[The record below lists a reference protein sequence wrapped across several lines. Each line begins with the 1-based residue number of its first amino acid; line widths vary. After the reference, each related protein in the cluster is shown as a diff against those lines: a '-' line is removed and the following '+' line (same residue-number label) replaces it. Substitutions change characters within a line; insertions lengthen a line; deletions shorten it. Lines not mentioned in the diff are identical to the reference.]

1 MTTAPCKDC
10 TFRHP
15 GCHSVCGR
23 YAEYS
28 NERAEMNKH
37 KMAEHEYAEC
47 HKRQAI
53 NALWR
58 KRKKE
63 KRR

>member
-1 MTTAPCKDC
+1 MTTAPCKYC
-10 TFRHP
+10 TERHP
-15 GCHSVCGR
+15 NCHSECER
-23 YAEYS
+23 YAEYHR
-28 NERAEMNKH
+28 EREELSKRRKADL
-37 KMAEHEYAEC
+37 EYAEC
-47 HKRQAI
+47 HSRQAV